1 MLTKLIQNID
11 STLVIL
17 QNRLK
22 GTAASPGI
30 EVIKNYGNL
39 PLVECY
45 AGQLNQVFMN
55 ILINAIDALED
66 NRKYRTIDGF
76 NNNCCRITIDTKVIP
91 DELIAIEISDN
102 GVGISQEIRSRIFD
116 PFFTT
121 KPVGKGTGLG
131 LSISYQ
137 IVTEKH
143 GGKMWCESVLGK
155 ETKFAIEIPIC
166 RGAV

>member
-1 MLTKLIQNID
+1 MNIAQ
-11 STLVIL
+11 LVPL
-17 QNRLK
+17 SRDESDLLYGLPFSSVVSD
-22 GTAASPGI
+22 GTAGWTRYPVN
-30 EVIKNYGNL
+30 EVKNNS
-39 PLVECY
+39 
-45 AGQLNQVFMN
+45 
-55 ILINAIDALED
+55 
-66 NRKYRTIDGF
+66 
-76 NNNCCRITIDTKVIP
+76 CRITIDTQVIR
-91 DELIAIEISDN
+91 DEWIAIQISDN
-102 GVGISQEIRSRIFD
+102 GGGISQEIRARIFD

-166 RGAV
+166 REAV